1 MNEEL
6 QRFWLQEFEKEF
18 ASIKVRHKPP
28 LKCRIKFLLRARG
41 VVEPYETF
49 HTCRLLLIECNDKKC
64 RGHTGCSRGCRADEN
79 CDKYEPRRRK
89 IKVNDGKGGAVK
101 I

>member
-28 LKCRIKFLLRARG
+28 LKCRIKFLLRARSE
-41 VVEPYETF
+41 VEPFEIF
-49 HTCRLLLIECNDKKC
+49 HTCRLLLTDCNDK
-64 RGHTGCSRGCRADEN
+64 
-79 CDKYEPRRRK
+79 
-89 IKVNDGKGGAVK
+89 
-101 I
+101 

>member
-49 HTCRLLLIECNDKKC
+49 HTCRLLLIECTDKKC
-64 RGHTGCSRGCRADEN
+64 RFYKG
-79 CDKYEPRRRK
+79 KYEK
-89 IKVNDGKGGAVK
+89 AKESKVIRV
-101 I
+101 IR